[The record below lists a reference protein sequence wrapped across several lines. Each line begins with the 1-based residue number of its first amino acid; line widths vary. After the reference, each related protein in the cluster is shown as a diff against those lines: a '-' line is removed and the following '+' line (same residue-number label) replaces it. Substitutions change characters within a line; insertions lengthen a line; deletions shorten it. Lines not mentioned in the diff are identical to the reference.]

1 MFCKVSQQYI
11 AIAIFAAVYAL
22 IIIGRTR
29 RYRIPIWVSM
39 LIGAFLMIVFQV
51 IGLEAAFKS
60 INLDVI
66 GFLFGMFSIVTALD
80 KSGVLRLVA
89 IKMLSR
95 ANSPDSLLLIFVVG
109 MGILSA
115 FLVNDTIALLGI
127 PLIVYISK
135 QVGIRPLVLL
145 IALAFGISVGSTMT
159 PIGNPQNLLI
169 AIQSGI
175 SLPFITFVVHL
186 TIPTLF
192 NLFSTYF
199 ILRMYFKK
207 DLVLLNGTR
216 YREISHDSH
225 TIAATPLNHEA
236 ISPIIENPR
245 LAKISS
251 AILLIT
257 IAGFIISEFLHFLHI
272 ASVGLSVIALLDAGA
287 LYLVSGSDRKDILRR
302 VDYSVLVFFAAMFVV
317 TSALWSSGAISMI
330 MSHIPSPNPNNIFQ
344 SNAVISAV
352 SILLSQILSNVPFVA
367 LYNFVMLN
375 NGFGGDAHVSQWM
388 MLASASTI
396 AGNLTILGA
405 ASNIIIIDVAES
417 KNLKAFTFVEFL
429 KIGTLVTLTN
439 IGIYYLFIT
448 YL

>member
-1 MFCKVSQQYI
+1 VQGYI
-11 AIAIFAAVYAL
+11 VASVIFGIVYFL
-22 IIIGRTR
+22 IIGRR
-29 RYRIPIWVSM
+29 RFHIPIWISM
-39 LIGAFLMIVFQV
+39 AIGAILMLAFQV
-51 IGLEAAFKS
+51 ISLESALKS

-80 KSGVLRLVA
+80 KSGMLKLIALR
-89 IKMLSR
+89 MLAR
-95 ANSPDSLLLIFVVG
+95 AKDLNSLLLVFVLG

-127 PLIVYISK
+127 PLVIYISK
-135 QVGIRPLVLL
+135 HIGIRPVVLL
-145 IALAFGISVGSTMT
+145 ISLAFGISVGSTMT

-175 SLPFITFVVHL
+175 SLPFTTFIVHL
-186 TIPTLF
+186 AIPTII
-192 NLFSTYF
+192 NLFLTYM
-199 ILRMYFKK
+199 ILRIYFRR
-207 DLVLLNGTR
+207 DLLTIEKARTYQGR
-216 YREISHDSH
+216 KI
-225 TIAATPLNHEA
+225 IAAANLIDEERV
-236 ISPIIENPR
+236 SSSIIENPH
-245 LAKISS
+245 LAKTSS
-251 AILLIT
+251 VILLLT

-272 ASVGLSVIALLDAGA
+272 ANIGLSVIALLGAAA
-287 LYLVSGSDRKDILRR
+287 LYLLNSRDRKDILRR

-330 MSHIPSPNPNNIFQ
+330 TSHIPSPNPNNIVQ
-344 SNAVISAV
+344 SNTIISAL

-367 LYNFVMLN
+367 LYNLVMLN
-375 NGFGGDAHVSQWM
+375 NGFAGDAHISQWM

-417 KNLKAFTFVEFL
+417 KNIKAFTFVEFF
-429 KIGTLVTLTN
+429 KIGALVTLAN

>member
-1 MFCKVSQQYI
+1 MSQQYI